1 MSLFCCICFNFLD
14 QKYVF
19 YKAKQRNFNFNFFH
33 HSIDGAKKRSVNMEH
48 VRQLSQPHLL
58 KCAGKPWK
66 LSCIVIHSSFGGT
79 GGAGEAHTPQILVD
93 QKTELSCHITTR
105 QPRFSDLPPSLDW
118 LSCLARTREET
129 KWSGLNLLLYFLCLI
144 LLQKGDP
151 KLQNSLFAPS
161 TLCCPQ

>member
-1 MSLFCCICFNFLD
+1 MFFT
-14 QKYVF
+14 
-19 YKAKQRNFNFNFFH
+19 KQSKGI
-33 HSIDGAKKRSVNMEH
+33 SISISSIIVLMAKKKDRWIWSMSGSLANHIYLSVLVNLENWA
-48 VRQLSQPHLL
+48 VLWFT
-58 KCAGKPWK
+58 AGMAE
-66 LSCIVIHSSFGGT
+66 L
-79 GGAGEAHTPQILVD
+79 GEQGRKHPPQILVD